1 MNTNIW
7 EDFQICVSVP
17 LKINDLSINSEAIE
31 SLSIEIANNKSKF
44 TWDSKWTYT
53 GLKFHFGVK
62 CHFGVK

>member
-44 TWDSKWTYT
+44 S
-53 GLKFHFGVK
+53 
-62 CHFGVK
+62 